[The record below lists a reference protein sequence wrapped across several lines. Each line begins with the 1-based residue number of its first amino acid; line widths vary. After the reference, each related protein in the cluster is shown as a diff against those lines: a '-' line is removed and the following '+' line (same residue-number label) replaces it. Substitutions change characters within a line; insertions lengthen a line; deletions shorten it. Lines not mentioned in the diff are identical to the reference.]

1 MAAKFSQ
8 EIMEALAFLEIT
20 EVPRTMKDLNKVYRK
35 LSLKYHPDKNSGSS
49 ESTKQYQDL
58 QMFYKRLGDY
68 VLSNNVN
75 MNVNN
80 DGDQEDEQFNRDLFR
95 DMF

>member
-75 MNVNN
+75 NVNMN
-80 DGDQEDEQFNRDLFR
+80 DNHDQDED
-95 DMF
+95 MVI